1 MCWRHLDAENLVR
14 LFVPLSTAIGIVRVT
29 CHSNRRVRA
38 MRGARAPAPRAAVCE
53 RVCTGNFRM
62 SSVHRSGEGG
72 DVVLG
77 RVSFVTRGDVAD
89 GADGGEGIPSGM
101 VPRAVAR
108 RFGDGIMRMAG
119 MGSLWWGG
127 GMGDMETERD
137 LCSVAM

>member
-1 MCWRHLDAENLVR
+1 
-14 LFVPLSTAIGIVRVT
+14 
-29 CHSNRRVRA
+29 
-38 MRGARAPAPRAAVCE
+38 
-53 RVCTGNFRM
+53 M

-89 GADGGEGIPSGM
+89 GADGGEGIPS
-101 VPRAVAR
+101 AR

-119 MGSLWWGG
+119 MGGLWWGG
-127 GMGDMETERD
+127 GMGDMKTERN

>member
-38 MRGARAPAPRAAVCE
+38 IRGVRAPAPRAAVCE

-89 GADGGEGIPSGM
+89 GADGGEGSPS
-101 VPRAVAR
+101 AR
-108 RFGDGIMRMAG
+108 RFGDGIMRMTG
-119 MGSLWWGG
+119 MGCLWWGG